1 MILSYANGPEGFFDH
16 HDPRDLSKRI
26 DVTTLNQTIYDFAYP
41 ATIPV
46 VSETHGGDDVGI
58 FASGPW
64 AHLFTKTIEQNS
76 IPHFIA
82 FAACLGDGLKSCD

>member
-1 MILSYANGPEGFFDH
+1 MTLSYANGPEGYDDH
-16 HDPRDLSKRI
+16 HDSKDLSKRI
-26 DVTTLNQTIYDFAYP
+26 DVTTLDQTKYDFAYP

-46 VSETHGGDDVGI
+46 DSETHGGDDVGI

-64 AHLFTKTIEQNS
+64 AHLFTKTIEQNA

-82 FAACLGDGLKSCD
+82 FAACYGDGLKSCD